1 VNFDDVV
8 AELLERCPGAD
19 GAAVVDP
26 DGIPVVVAPR
36 NGDLDALSAEFAS
49 IVKSLEQAGREFR
62 HGRMQQLSVFAEN
75 AIVIL
80 TSIAAGYFL
89 MLVMNRDGLVGKARM
104 LSRLTSERLHS
115 EFV

>member
-1 VNFDDVV
+1 VSFDEVV
-8 AELLERCPGAD
+8 TELIERCPGAD

-26 DGIPVVVAPR
+26 DGIPVVVVPR
-36 NGDLDALSAEFAS
+36 DGNLEELSAEFAS

-62 HGRMQQLSVFAEN
+62 HGQMQQLSVFTEN

-80 TSIAAGYFL
+80 TSIAAGYL
-89 MLVMNRDGLVGKARM
+89 LLLVMSRQGLVGKARM
-104 LSRLTSERLHS
+104 LSRLASERLYS

>member
-1 VNFDDVV
+1 MSFDEVL
-8 AELLERCPGAD
+8 AELLERCPGAG

-36 NGDLDALSAEFAS
+36 DGNLEGLSAEFAS

-62 HGRMQQLSVFAEN
+62 HGRLQQLSVFAEHTV
-75 AIVIL
+75 VIL

-89 MLVMNRDGLVGKARM
+89 MLVMGRQGLVGKARL
-104 LSRLTSERLHS
+104 LSNLTSERLYS